1 VVCQE
6 NWGACFDL
14 DLKDLEST
22 NGTYM
27 RGELIKQRKLS
38 HGDKFQI
45 GNTVLQFILQD
56 RDRGRTFEIG

>member
-1 VVCQE
+1 L
-6 NWGACFDL
+6 G
-14 DLKDLEST
+14 ST

-27 RGELIKQRKLS
+27 RGESIKQRRLS

-56 RDRGRTFEIG
+56 RDRGRTYEIR